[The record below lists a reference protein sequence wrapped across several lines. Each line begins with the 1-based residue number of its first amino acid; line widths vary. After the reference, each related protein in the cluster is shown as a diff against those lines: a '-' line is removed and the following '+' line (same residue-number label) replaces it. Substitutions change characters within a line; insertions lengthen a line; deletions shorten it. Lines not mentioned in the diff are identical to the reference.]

1 MKKLILLTIPV
12 IFGLG
17 STNPYMIESVDTLDL
32 TNVEVELVEPNFV
45 KPTYTLDVEPLIE
58 AMIWVE
64 SRGDDSAYCKREEA
78 VGCLQIRPIM
88 LRECNRILGIQK
100 SELEYALEDRWSREK
115 SIEIFHIV
123 NSYHNKNNTYEAIA
137 RSWNGGPTW
146 AQKSNTKKYWRKV
159 NRQLKKLKKE
169 NEYSSNRFTQL

>member
-1 MKKLILLTIPV
+1 MKKLILLVIPV

-17 STNPYMIESVDTLDL
+17 STSPHRLQSVDTLEL
-32 TNVEVELVEPNFV
+32 TNVKVELVESKFV
-45 KPTYTLDVEPLIE
+45 KPTYTLDVTPLIE

-169 NEYSSNRFTQL
+169 NEYSSNRVAQL

>member
-1 MKKLILLTIPV
+1 MKKLILLVIPV

-17 STNPYMIESVDTLDL
+17 SANPHRVQSVDTLTL
-32 TNVEVELVEPNFV
+32 TNVEPNFV
-45 KPTYTLDVEPLIE
+45 KPTYTLEVEPLIE

-64 SRGDDSAYCKREEA
+64 SRGDDSAYCKREDA

-137 RSWNGGPTW
+137 RSWNGGSTW

-159 NRQLKKLKKE
+159 NRQLKKQQKDEHSDNGFANL
-169 NEYSSNRFTQL
+169 